1 MSGARLG
8 LAILL
13 LCHFAA
19 AQAGLA
25 VDVRITGLSGPLLDN
40 VRAYL
45 SIEREKSDP
54 ELNKFQLERLN
65 RRATDEIAKALQPFG
80 YYHPQIKADLR
91 FSGGRWLAQYDV
103 APGPA
108 VTIRDIV
115 IRIQGDGADDPKFRE
130 QIARF
135 PLSRGQIL
143 NQPLYDQGKQN
154 FLRYAGD
161 YGYFDFKWLKS
172 EIAVDLQTNTA
183 VISLIMDSGPRY
195 SFGEVHFHQSVLDE
209 DLMRRFLPF
218 HAGEPFA
225 AAKLLELQNALLDS
239 DYFKTVDI
247 NPRRNETVDHR
258 IPVDVTLT
266 PRAQQL
272 FTAGAGYGTDTGLRG
287 RLGWEARRINHK
299 GHRFTSEYKVSQIQD
314 SLTARYIIPIRN
326 PRTDQLALTSSWIND
341 HPEVSTSET
350 YLLGLSRSVD
360 HGNNWLQ
367 TVYLNYETERFSVA
381 GESGNSLMLMPGIT
395 WTKVSADNRIYPE
408 RGLYLL
414 LDVRGAHPA
423 LLSNVQFLQVQA
435 QGKFIHKLFGDAR
448 ILLRGQVGATRS
460 GSIRALPTSVRFF
473 TGGDQS
479 VRGYDYQSLGPRN
492 AAGQVVG
499 GEQLLVGSVEFEQR
513 FTHGWSGAVFYD
525 IGNAINSWQEALK
538 EGAGFGVRWRSP
550 VGPIRFDLAFP
561 ISEPNAFEHPHPHI
575 SVGPDL

>member
-1 MSGARLG
+1 MSGERLG
-8 LAILL
+8 LAFLL
-13 LCHFAA
+13 LCHLAA
-19 AQAGLA
+19 ARAGLA
-25 VDVRITGLSGPLLDN
+25 VDVRITGLSGQLLDN

-54 ELNKFQLERLN
+54 QLNKFQLERLN
-65 RRATDEIAKALQPFG
+65 KRARDEIAKALQPFG
-80 YYHPQIKADLR
+80 YYHPRIDTDLR
-91 FSGGRWLAQYDV
+91 FSNGRWLAHYDI

-130 QIARF
+130 QISKF
-135 PLSRGQIL
+135 PLSRGEVL
-143 NQPLYDQGKQN
+143 NQPLYEQGKQN
-154 FLRYAGD
+154 FLRYAND
-161 YGYFDFKWLKS
+161 YGYFDFRWLKS
-172 EIAVDLQTNTA
+172 EIAVDLQNNTA

-195 SFGEVHFHQSVLDE
+195 DFGKVRFYQDVLDE

-218 HAGEPFA
+218 DSGEPFA

-247 NPRRNETVDHR
+247 NPRRNKTEDHR
-258 IPVDVTLT
+258 IPIDVTLT
-266 PRAQQL
+266 PRPQQL
-272 FTAGAGYGTDTGLRG
+272 FTVGAGYGTDTGLRG
-287 RLGWEARRINHK
+287 KLGWEARHINHK
-299 GHRFTSEYKVSQIQD
+299 GHRFTSEYKLSQIQD

-326 PRTDQLALTSSWIND
+326 PRTDQLAITSSWIDD
-341 HPEVSTSET
+341 HPEFSTSET

-367 TVYLNYETERFSVA
+367 TVYLNYQTERFSVA

-423 LLSNVQFLQVQA
+423 LLSNVQFLQVQG

-473 TGGDQS
+473 AGGDQS

-525 IGNAINSWQEALK
+525 VGNAINSWQEALK
-538 EGAGFGVRWRSP
+538 AGAGFGVRWRSP
-550 VGPIRFDLAFP
+550 VGPVRIDLAFP
-561 ISEPNAFEHPHPHI
+561 ISEPDAFKHPHPYI